1 MVLSSPSVPAPRHE
15 GVRLGVHR
23 SSVHSSKDPG
33 RRDAEPSDG
42 RDRDVDPGARRSSRR
57 HESSDGRGYPTPPR
71 PRFSQEQHEK
81 RWISGFS
88 PLVAACSHQLGGRRR
103 YHRPRCSP
111 SALAARLR
119 TATAG
124 GSINAAF
131 LGLALGRDRDSA
143 SEDRNSFLWPSSP
156 DIRDH
161 RAKETPSCHQRRS
174 AKSGPPRRDSARDL
188 DGDGSG
194 LRKCVR
200 SLDDSRLVLAGWKG
214 RWPSAAR
221 ACGAEIGGFAPHTR
235 YAAVAVNG

>member
-1 MVLSSPSVPAPRHE
+1 RNGGYQGSHPWSRRVLINWVGGVDTTVLAAPR
-15 GVRLGVHR
+15 LR
-23 SSVHSSKDPG
+23 SL
-33 RRDAEPSDG
+33 
-42 RDRDVDPGARRSSRR
+42 RS
-57 HESSDGRGYPTPPR
+57 
-71 PRFSQEQHEK
+71 
-81 RWISGFS
+81 
-88 PLVAACSHQLGGRRR
+88 
-103 YHRPRCSP
+103 
-111 SALAARLR
+111 LR

-124 GSINAAF
+124 GGIDAAF
-131 LGLALGRDRDSA
+131 LGLALGRDRDAA